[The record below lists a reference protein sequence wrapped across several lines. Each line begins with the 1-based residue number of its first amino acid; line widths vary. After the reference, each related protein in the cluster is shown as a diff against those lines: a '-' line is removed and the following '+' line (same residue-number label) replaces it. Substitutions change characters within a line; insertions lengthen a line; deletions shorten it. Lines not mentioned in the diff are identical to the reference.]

1 MCVWQ
6 IRQGR
11 KRGGRQEGRSGSCST
26 LAWECE
32 LGAETRERERK
43 REEEE
48 EGKRGGRTCTTR
60 EEAARKKCEAERGTE
75 TNKMLQ
81 AGWQHSTTTT
91 PPQGGKERAAR
102 AGRAGCT
109 GCTGRR
115 TARHNDGR
123 GRGKASPVR
132 TIGGAGVEPGSP
144 EKRPQREQK
153 DGRTNKK

>member
-91 PPQGGKERAAR
+91 PPQGGKERA
-102 AGRAGCT
+102 
-109 GCTGRR
+109 GRR
-115 TARHNDGR
+115 TTRHCAAQR
-123 GRGKASPVR
+123 RQKKGKSEPCAHNRRSGSGTGQPREASPA
-132 TIGGAGVEPGSP
+132 GAEG
-144 EKRPQREQK
+144 RPNKQK
-153 DGRTNKK
+153 IK